1 MMMVM
6 KRMGVMMAKLLI
18 ILMTTM
24 KLSLYSH
31 DEEDEV
37 VENPTD
43 GDL

>member
-1 MMMVM
+1 
-6 KRMGVMMAKLLI
+6 MMAKLLI

-31 DEEDEV
+31 DEVDEV
-37 VENPTD
+37 AENHTD